1 MPPDDL
7 PDPIFITQ
15 CADLHK
21 LAETLSRQPIV
32 AVDTE
37 ANSLFAYH
45 ERVCLIQFS
54 IPGTDYLVDPLALD
68 DLSPLAPLFENP
80 DIEKIFHAA
89 EYDLIVM
96 QHDFGFS
103 FGRLF
108 DTMVAAR
115 ILGLPAVGLG
125 SLLKSR
131 FGVNPDKKYQRANW
145 GRRPLP
151 ADMLTYAQLDTHY
164 LIPLRDHLKA
174 ELKAVGR
181 WQLALEDFRRACHI
195 NSSPHKKLPPEQC
208 WRINGI
214 HDLEHQ
220 QIAVLHELCRF
231 RDQKARSLDRPLFK
245 VIGDRSLFNIAAA
258 CPRTLR
264 DLERVPAIS
273 QRQVRWIG
281 KELLSSVQRGLRT
294 KSPSQPRKPRPS
306 DQYLTRVDR
315 LRYWRKTTARD
326 LGVESD
332 VILPKDVLY
341 ALAEQNP
348 RTREKLAA
356 LMQTI
361 PWRLETFGNEI
372 YKLLMV
378 LN

>member
-1 MPPDDL
+1 MPPYDL
-7 PDPIFITQ
+7 PNPVIIAQ
-15 CADLHK
+15 SADLQK
-21 LAETLSRQPIV
+21 LAETLSCQPIV

-37 ANSLFAYH
+37 ANSLFAYR

-89 EYDLIVM
+89 EYDLIIM
-96 QHDFGFS
+96 QRDFDFS
-103 FGRLF
+103 FAHLF

-125 SLLKSR
+125 SLLKSQ
-131 FGVNPDKKYQRANW
+131 FGVNPDKRYQRANW
-145 GRRPLP
+145 GRRPIP

-164 LIPLRDHLKA
+164 LIPLRNHLKS
-174 ELKAVGR
+174 ELKAAGR
-181 WQLALEDFRRACHI
+181 WQLALEDFRRACHG
-195 NSSPHKKLPPEQC
+195 NSPPHRKSPPEQC

-214 HDLEHQ
+214 HDLEHK

-231 RDQKARSLDRPLFK
+231 RDRKARSLDRPLFK
-245 VIGDRSLFNIAAA
+245 VIGDRSLFNIAVA
-258 CPRTLR
+258 CPRTPR
-264 DLERVPAIS
+264 ELERLPGIS

-281 KELLSSVQRGLRT
+281 KGLLSSVRRGLRS
-294 KSPSQPRKPRPS
+294 KPPSQPRKPRPS
-306 DQYLTRVDR
+306 DSYLTRVDR

-348 RTREKLAA
+348 RTREQLAA
-356 LMQTI
+356 VMQTI

-372 YKLLMV
+372 YKLLAA